1 MLKVEFATCF
11 HNPLSLLRGYGD
23 KMEMVRQLVLSQGFK
38 VYVSS
43 KRFKQFVQFQF
54 NILAPW

>member
-1 MLKVEFATCF
+1 MFKVEFATCF
-11 HNPLSLLRGYGD
+11 RNPLSLLRGYGD

-54 NILAPW
+54 NLLAPW